1 MSHIFC
7 NVFIHLLSSSIAIS
21 RKPWRVA
28 WSLISFVARIDVN
41 QRADRR
47 RFRLRD
53 IVLSGCSKLSCF
65 VNSREKLIASK
76 IQLT

>member
-1 MSHIFC
+1 M
-7 NVFIHLLSSSIAIS
+7 VHLSGSRIAIS
-21 RKPWRVA
+21 RKSWRVA
-28 WSLISFVARIDVN
+28 WTLISFVARTDAN